1 MGITSIDD
9 CHGLTGTWFGR
20 DLWGNIPLINIYF
33 HWIYVEAPETRWDW
47 LRQGYLSVFISIPSN
62 TISCDNHRRK
72 PPMSCI
78 HCTTLDD
85 ESGDFR
91 LDVITD
97 GLIDFATDA
106 TCGNYER

>member
-1 MGITSIDD
+1 
-9 CHGLTGTWFGR
+9 
-20 DLWGNIPLINIYF
+20 
-33 HWIYVEAPETRWDW
+33 
-47 LRQGYLSVFISIPSN
+47 
-62 TISCDNHRRK
+62 
-72 PPMSCI
+72 MSYI

-106 TCGNYER
+106 RYGNYER